1 MKESFLQA
9 RTIFIA
15 GPDCHRTIMTVLKT
29 RVTWLKTARIRV
41 MNVFIRRVFFYS
53 WVSIPNQFRE
63 KVLRVLVV
71 EYKKARLCGR

>member
-1 MKESFLQA
+1 MKESRRERSLSLA
-9 RTIFIA
+9 
-15 GPDCHRTIMTVLKT
+15 PNCHRTIMTVLKT
-29 RVTWLKTARIRV
+29 RVTWLKTARMRA